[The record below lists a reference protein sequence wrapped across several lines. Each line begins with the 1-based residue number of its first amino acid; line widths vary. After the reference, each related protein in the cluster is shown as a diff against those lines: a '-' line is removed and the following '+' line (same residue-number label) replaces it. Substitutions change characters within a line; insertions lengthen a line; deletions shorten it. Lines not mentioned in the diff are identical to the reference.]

1 MKIHSLDFE
10 KKLLVEQKAA
20 YPEEKKVKVK
30 MNKSNLILIF
40 VILVL
45 AGALGWVVFK
55 PEFSW
60 PWSKESILSPLSD
73 KRSSKK
79 SKYQAVFLTNGQ
91 IYFGQLSGFPG
102 NSPVLKDVY
111 YLRAQRSLQPSEDL
125 AEELEVEDKKKD
137 KDIDKEEEAKV
148 TPSADETPELTLIK
162 LGNELHGPVD
172 EIQLNSDHILFVED
186 LKQESR
192 IVRAIEQFKTKI

>member
-10 KKLLVEQKAA
+10 KKFPVEQKAT
-20 YPEEKKVKVK
+20 YPEEQKVKVK
-30 MNKSNLILIF
+30 MNKSNLVLIF
-40 VILVL
+40 LILVL

-55 PEFSW
+55 PEISW

-102 NSPVLKDVY
+102 SSPVLKDVY
-111 YLRAQRSLQPSEDL
+111 YLRAQRSLQPSDDL
-125 AEELEVEDKKKD
+125 TEELEVEDKEK
-137 KDIDKEEEAKV
+137 EEAKI
-148 TPSADETPELTLIK
+148 TPATSETPELTLIK

>member
-10 KKLLVEQKAA
+10 KKFPVEQKAA
-20 YPEEKKVKVK
+20 YPEEQKVKVK
-30 MNKSNLILIF
+30 MNKSNLVLIF
-40 VILVL
+40 VILAL
-45 AGALGWVVFK
+45 AGVLGWVVFK
-55 PEFSW
+55 PEISW
-60 PWSKESILSPLSD
+60 PWSKETVLSPLSD
-73 KRSSKK
+73 KKSSKK
-79 SKYQAVFLTNGQ
+79 SRYQAVFLTNGQ

-111 YLRAQRSLQPSEDL
+111 YLRVQRSLQPSDGL
-125 AEELEVEDKKKD
+125 TEELEVEDKKKD
-137 KDIDKEEEAKV
+137 KEKEETKV
-148 TPSADETPELTLIK
+148 VPATDETPELTLIK
-162 LGNELHGPVD
+162 LGNELHGPMD